1 LPTYAYL
8 IHIPFGRYS
17 KRWNNLR
24 KSLKFKKPY
33 IVIKGIH
40 IILRTGGRERERLT
54 LNLALERIPDADGI
68 VMHGP
73 NPNDQGYFYFI
84 LWAFIF
90 SLQQ

>member
-1 LPTYAYL
+1 M
-8 IHIPFGRYS
+8 
-17 KRWNNLR
+17 
-24 KSLKFKKPY
+24 
-33 IVIKGIH
+33 
-40 IILRTGGRERERLT
+40 RERESLT